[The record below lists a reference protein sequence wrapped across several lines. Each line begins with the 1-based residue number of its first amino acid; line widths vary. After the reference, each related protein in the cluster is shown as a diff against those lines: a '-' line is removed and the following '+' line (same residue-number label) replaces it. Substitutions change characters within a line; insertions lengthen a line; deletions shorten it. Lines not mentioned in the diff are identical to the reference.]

1 LCNSAKEKLQVLKAM
16 HEYKMRCLSSQQRTV
31 PNVIGQSVGNQPAV
45 SNQPIGSPSLG
56 SSTLSVQAMSN
67 QPLGASAGQLGS
79 AALQMPNPPAP
90 RPAIPT
96 TNPAPLP
103 NSGLQNSGALGLGG
117 QSAFSS
123 PLWGFDASVAVA
135 EATAISSSASATNAP
150 EIGVSTTAP
159 MPDSLFMQDSGPA
172 TSMGMASTSRLIVAN
187 TDLNPAA
194 RDFAPLYSRGRSQP
208 QQPVTSIGGAS
219 GSSSF
224 MAELDGIHSDANDG
238 LLNNGNLL
246 DNSRMVSP
254 TQNAMNGTGSLS
266 GSRLATY
273 SSQDSGLKGHDSL
286 FKSQDPVYRPA
297 GHDPIGPVGHDPIG
311 PPNTK
316 DSLFSTKTHQ
326 DSLYSGASQDSLFS
340 NGRDSLFSKE
350 STNVSSPEPWL
361 FEGLS
366 NGLNGLDLT
375 QNLSQ

>member
-1 LCNSAKEKLQVLKAM
+1 MPQPPVAPETQP
-16 HEYKMRCLSSQQRTV
+16 EGPQR
-31 PNVIGQSVGNQPAV
+31 Q
-45 SNQPIGSPSLG
+45 
-56 SSTLSVQAMSN
+56 
-67 QPLGASAGQLGS
+67 AGQGDHRRGAQQHAWLSGEHRRKLGEK
-79 AALQMPNPPAP
+79 P
-90 RPAIPT
+90 
-96 TNPAPLP
+96 
-103 NSGLQNSGALGLGG
+103 
-117 QSAFSS
+117 
-123 PLWGFDASVAVA
+123 
-135 EATAISSSASATNAP
+135 
-150 EIGVSTTAP
+150 
-159 MPDSLFMQDSGPA
+159 
-172 TSMGMASTSRLIVAN
+172 
-187 TDLNPAA
+187 
-194 RDFAPLYSRGRSQP
+194 GR
-208 QQPVTSIGGAS
+208 
-219 GSSSF
+219 
-224 MAELDGIHSDANDG
+224 HSDANDG